1 MKKTKLITSLV
12 ISAGLITTAG
22 ISAIAITSCSLEND
36 YMPDASTKI
45 MEVVPNKE
53 TFEKM
58 KESLAK
64 LLEEY
69 NKDISNGIRLEG
81 TIKIYRDTFYI
92 IQKINSKVISTMK
105 FVFDKTN
112 KVKLIIDD
120 PNEPSSSIITIEE
133 AKLRIYN
140 ATGFIK

>member
-1 MKKTKLITSLV
+1 
-12 ISAGLITTAG
+12 
-22 ISAIAITSCSLEND
+22 
-36 YMPDASTKI
+36 MPDASIKI

-69 NKDISNGIRLEG
+69 NKDIPNGIRLEG

-133 AKLRIYN
+133 AKLKIYN